1 MSPIGTPHA
10 TCSLLVEQALRGMT
24 GSEYHV
30 RGEKPFALDDVSEPQ
45 PDISVVPGAIRDYAT
60 AHPSESVLLVEV
72 ADSSLSH
79 DRGRKLADNSVPEYW
94 VIDVQASRLEVYR
107 DPADGTYQS
116 KTALVRE
123 DKLSPLFAPD
133 ISMSVADLLP

>member
-1 MSPIGTPHA
+1 
-10 TCSLLVEQALRGMT
+10 MT